1 MAFAPTNTVTELVF
15 ENQVGGKGMVSRQKE
30 AIFNLSHSRNDREKF
45 HHSKD
50 TEVSLQEEIITSL
63 KIVGLMFPPL
73 HDTKCKVLVFCLLH

>member
-30 AIFNLSHSRNDREKF
+30 AIFREKF

-73 HDTKCKVLVFCLLH
+73 HDTKCKVLIFCLLH